1 MNKHINKIKLPLH
14 IQRVLSNLF
23 ESVGIDNYLKEDS
36 WIAGGFPRIV
46 SENIDKDLKTF
57 TSSIKF
63 YFKNFGDIDVFSK
76 SIEKVNCF
84 RDKIIEDV
92 YKRKTQK
99 ENIICEE
106 FYCDQPFSFNY
117 EKISHEF
124 LKFNLEENDANYIKT
139 QFVNK
144 FIFNNISEC
153 FDNFDFSNSKLAIA
167 KEKNEYVL
175 YYTDSAEFYNR
186 NNILNIERVSSPLL
200 SSRVCKYN
208 KKYGFKIENN
218 TAFRESIREY
228 ILKIISNTWPKV
240 LIENN
245 SYDEYQL
252 IEKLHNTITLEKE
265 DLCLL
270 LGKFTC
276 IIKNR
281 NFSNLNYGIY
291 YRSKKEVDWAAHEMS
306 K

>member
-1 MNKHINKIKLPLH
+1 MNKHINKIKLPTH
-14 IQRVLSNLF
+14 IQHVLSSLF
-23 ESVGIDNYLKEDS
+23 KTVGIDVFLKEDS
-36 WIAGGFPRIV
+36 WVAGGFPRIV
-46 SENIDKDLKTF
+46 SENIDKDLETVKHNIQT
-57 TSSIKF
+57 

-76 SIEKVNCF
+76 SMEKVNF
-84 RDKIIEDV
+84 VREKIIEDV
-92 YKRKTQK
+92 YKRKTQ
-99 ENIICEE
+99 NVDIICEE

-175 YYTDSAEFYNR
+175 YYTDSAEFFNR

-200 SSRVCKYN
+200 ASRVCKYN
-208 KKYGFKIENN
+208 TKYGFKIENN
-218 TAFRESIREY
+218 SAFRKSIREY

-245 SYDEYQL
+245 SYNEYQL

-276 IIKNR
+276 IIENR
-281 NFSNLNYGIY
+281 NFSSLNYGIY
-291 YRSKKEVDWAAHEMS
+291 YRSKKEVDWAVHEIS